1 MGDVIVT
8 QAANDDERYTLAD
21 IETRLADLMQYA
33 PRGGLS
39 ISDWVAARMRSAAD
53 KADARLAATP
63 VQNRG
68 EHSTPVQ
75 TDGGGSHETVDA
87 LKVSDFQR
95 GYEAC
100 REDAAAIADKWRDE
114 NKAAAAKAR
123 TSERKRDAMGLEH
136 PGMSDMLDGAAIE
149 CNAIAG
155 EIRNM
160 EARNG

>member
-68 EHSTPVQ
+68 EPSTPVQ

-100 REDAAAIADKWRDE
+100 REDAGKMLERIAEAWAGHERATAYEIAALRIA
-114 NKAAAAKAR
+114 
-123 TSERKRDAMGLEH
+123 
-136 PGMSDMLDGAAIE
+136 
-149 CNAIAG
+149 
-155 EIRNM
+155 NM
-160 EARNG
+160 EARND